1 MPESRVVNRTA
12 NERRRPRIL
21 YIVTRAEHGGAQT
34 HVFRLAAS
42 MRQNFEVAV
51 ATGEEGYLT
60 KACRDVGITVYV
72 VPHLQRE
79 IRPIADMRAF
89 WNLYL
94 LVRSLRPDLIHT
106 HTFKAGFLGRLVAW
120 LLKVSSV
127 YTLHSWLFGTPAMPR
142 AWSALAGPCERLAA
156 SWCQGLITLSDGGA
170 VLLRKYRIY
179 SDSKVVTI
187 RNGIPDCSERQRGNT
202 PVAKVIMVAR
212 FTKVKEHDVLLRAF
226 AKICRGPRL
235 LLVGDG
241 PTRPACEKLAS
252 ELGITDRVEF
262 LGSRDDV
269 ASLLASAQLFV
280 LASKYEM
287 CPMSILEA
295 MRAGLPIVASDVDGA
310 SEAIQDRESGL
321 LVPSGSVD
329 RLAKALTLLVDDAD
343 LRTRL
348 GRGARM
354 RFEQRYLFEQQLALT
369 SAFYRNVL
377 SRSQQL
383 ATGVRSDSPSPRHA
397 VEPRTARDLDKTSKP
412 EPAPGPQQW

>member
-1 MPESRVVNRTA
+1 MASFITA
-12 NERRRPRIL
+12 TSYRSHLGIRYGNERRRPRIL

-42 MRQNFEVAV
+42 MRQNFDVTV

-60 KACRDVGITVYV
+60 KACREEGIPVYV

-79 IRPIADMRAF
+79 IRPFADLRAF
-89 WNLYL
+89 WKIYL
-94 LVRSLRPDLIHT
+94 LVRSLKPDLIHT

-127 YTLHSWLFGTPAMPR
+127 HTLHSWLFGTPAMPR

-156 SWCQGLITLSDGGA
+156 SWCQGLIALSDSGA
-170 VLLRKYRIY
+170 KLLREYRIH
-179 SDSKVVTI
+179 SDTKVVTI
-187 RNGIPDCSERQRGNT
+187 RNGIPDCRQRVRGNV
-202 PVAKVIMVAR
+202 PVDKLIMVAR
-212 FTKVKEHDVLLRAF
+212 FTKVKEHDTLLKAF
-226 AKICRGPRL
+226 AKIRRGPRL

-241 PTRPACEKLAS
+241 PTRPCCEKLAA
-252 ELGITDRVEF
+252 ELGITDQVEF

-269 ASLLASAQLFV
+269 ASLLASAQVFV

-287 CPMSILEA
+287 CPVSILEA
-295 MRAGLPIVASDVDGA
+295 MRAGLPIVASDVGGA
-310 SEAIQDRESGL
+310 SETIQDGESGL

-329 RLAKALTLLVDDAD
+329 RLAAALTLLVDHAG

-348 GRGARM
+348 GNAARM
-354 RFEQRYLFEQQLALT
+354 RFEQRYLFDQQVALT
-369 SAFYRNVL
+369 SAFYRDVL

-383 ATGVRSDSPSPRHA
+383 SA
-397 VEPRTARDLDKTSKP
+397 
-412 EPAPGPQQW
+412 

>member
-1 MPESRVVNRTA
+1 MHQPVTPIMPESRVVSTGA
-12 NERRRPRIL
+12 NERRQPRIL

-42 MRQNFEVAV
+42 MRQIFEVAV

-60 KACRDVGITVYV
+60 KACRDADIPVHV

-79 IRPIADMRAF
+79 IRPIADVRAF
-89 WNLYL
+89 CNLYV

-106 HTFKAGFLGRLVAW
+106 HTFKAGFLGRLVAC

-127 YTLHSWLFGTPAMPR
+127 YTLHSWLFGTAAMPR

-170 VLLRKYRIY
+170 DLLHKYRIH
-179 SDSKVVTI
+179 SDSNVVII
-187 RNGIPDCSERQRGNT
+187 RNGIPDCRERGRGNM
-202 PVAKVIMVAR
+202 PVATVIMVAR
-212 FTKVKEHDVLLRAF
+212 FTKVKEHDILLRAF
-226 AKICRGPRL
+226 AKIRRGPHL

-287 CPMSILEA
+287 CPVSILEA
-295 MRAGLPIVASDVDGA
+295 MRAGLPIVASDVGGA
-310 SEAIQDRESGL
+310 SEAIEDGKSGL
-321 LVPSGSVD
+321 LVPSGCVD
-329 RLAKALTLLVDDAD
+329 RLAEALTLLVDDAD

-348 GRGARM
+348 GSAARM
-354 RFEQRYLFEQQLALT
+354 RFEQRYLFEQQMALT
-369 SAFYRNVL
+369 SAFYKNVL
-377 SRSQQL
+377 SRSQPL
-383 ATGVRSDSPSPRHA
+383 AVGAGSNSPCPSRPA
-397 VEPRTARDLDKTSKP
+397 AELRTARDLQ
-412 EPAPGPQQW
+412 A